1 MSAIRSFLGHPAN
14 RLVIALVAFIAALTG
29 EWNDIATDL
38 TSLQL
43 TGHHGVLLLALWH
56 MLNATTQLLSKT
68 GTVIQRPE

>member
-1 MSAIRSFLGHPAN
+1 MDSVRSFLGHPTT

-29 EWNDIATDL
+29 EWNDIVTDL

-56 MLNATTQLLSKT
+56 MLNATTQLLSKADA
-68 GTVIQRPE
+68 IIPRPE

>member
-43 TGHHGVLLLALWH
+43 TGHHGVLLLAH
-56 MLNATTQLLSKT
+56 A
-68 GTVIQRPE
+68 